1 MKKYLILLLLT
12 TFIGFAQQQFQ
23 PNLESPNSALY
34 THMYFLQSDTYEPE
48 KAALLIQGKGK
59 SEAIDIAIRIKKI
72 YDGKGIVLNFGKIP
86 NDPNYTDTI
95 KDPLSGFVKIEKKYF
110 PSPKELPEIY
120 LIKFGNKWKYS
131 EESVEAVDGLYHQ
144 IFRYDFTYLERKFPK
159 IFSKTF
165 KGVVLWKP
173 IVLLFIIGIS
183 VFLFYV
189 LRFLLNALFKVMNRL
204 IIKNNADLGPIDEI
218 RKVTRPLIFV
228 IIVEFLKGV
237 LPSLQL
243 LKLNTG
249 LFLMLNIAETV
260 FWVFF
265 AINLLR
271 FIIAYYNYL
280 NIKPDT
286 RLQEQLSPI
295 IIKVLNSFIIFIGF
309 LHLLTLFGVD
319 PTTVLAG
326 ASIGGIAVAF
336 AAQDSV
342 KNLIGTFVIF
352 LDKPFHIGDWVEIGT
367 VIGTVEKV
375 GLRSTVVRA
384 ADTSV
389 FQIPNSKVAE
399 VEINNKG
406 LRIFRRYQTELG
418 IRYDTPPELVQGFV
432 HGIRE
437 IVKAHPDTRDESYN
451 VEFTG
456 FGDSALLI
464 LVNVYFKDLDWGVE
478 QSSKHRLHMAI
489 VKLAKAL
496 GVEFAF
502 PSSTVIIEQFPEK
515 KGADLQYKTDQKIIE
530 TAIEDS
536 LNDFKNSIKLEE
548 SAMKSETQ
556 G

>member
-1 MKKYLILLLLT
+1 MKKYLIFFLLN
-12 TFIGFAQQQFQ
+12 TFIGFAQQQVQ
-23 PNLESPNSALY
+23 PNLDSPNSALY
-34 THMYFLQSDTYEPE
+34 THMYFLQPDTYEPE
-48 KAALLIQGKGK
+48 KAALLIHNKQKNE
-59 SEAIDIAIRIKKI
+59 SIDIAIRIKKI
-72 YDGKGIVLNFGKIP
+72 YDGKGIVLNFAKIP
-86 NDPNYTDTI
+86 ADPNFTDTI

-110 PSPKELPEIY
+110 PAPKELPQIY
-120 LIKFGNKWKYS
+120 LVKYGNKWGYS
-131 EESVEAVDGLYHQ
+131 GESIAAIDELYLQ
-144 IFRYDFTYLERKFPK
+144 IFKYDFTYLERRFPE
-159 IFSKTF
+159 IFSKSY
-165 KGVVLWKP
+165 KGVVIWKP
-173 IVLLFIIGIS
+173 IIVLFIVALSIII
-183 VFLFYV
+183 FYV
-189 LRFLLNALFKVMNRL
+189 LRFLLNLLFRVINKL
-204 IIKNNADLGPIDEI
+204 LIKNKTDLGPIDKI
-218 RKVTRPLIFV
+218 RKVTRPLIF
-228 IIVEFLKGV
+228 IIIIEFLKNI

-243 LKLNTG
+243 LRLNTG

-295 IIKVLNSFIIFIGF
+295 IIKVLNSFIILLGF

-319 PTTVLAG
+319 PATVLAG

-352 LDKPFHIGDWVEIGT
+352 LDKPFHIGDWVEIGS

-375 GLRSTVVRA
+375 GLRSTIVRA

-515 KGADLQYKTDQKIIE
+515 KGADLKYNTNQKVIE
-530 TAIEDS
+530 TTIENS
-536 LNDFKNSIKLEE
+536 LIEFKNSIKIEE
-548 SAMKSETQ
+548 DSMKSDTQ

>member
-1 MKKYLILLLLT
+1 MKKYLIFFLLN
-12 TFIGFAQQQFQ
+12 TFIGFAQQQVQ
-23 PNLESPNSALY
+23 PNLDSPNSALY
-34 THMYFLQSDTYEPE
+34 THMYFLQPDTYEPE
-48 KAALLIQGKGK
+48 KAALLIHNKQKNE
-59 SEAIDIAIRIKKI
+59 SIDIAIRIKKI
-72 YDGKGIVLNFGKIP
+72 YDGKGIVLNFAKIP
-86 NDPNYTDTI
+86 TDPNFTDTI

-110 PSPKELPEIY
+110 PAPKELPQIY
-120 LIKFGNKWKYS
+120 LVKYGNKWGYS
-131 EESVEAVDGLYHQ
+131 GESIAAIDELYLQ
-144 IFRYDFTYLERKFPK
+144 IFKYDFTYLERRFPE
-159 IFSKTF
+159 IFSKSY
-165 KGVVLWKP
+165 KGVVIWKP
-173 IVLLFIIGIS
+173 IIVLFIVALSIII
-183 VFLFYV
+183 FYV
-189 LRFLLNALFKVMNRL
+189 LRFLLNLLFRVINKL
-204 IIKNNADLGPIDEI
+204 LIKNKTDLGPIDKI
-218 RKVTRPLIFV
+218 RKVTRPLIF
-228 IIVEFLKGV
+228 IIIIEFLKNI

-243 LKLNTG
+243 LRLNTG

-295 IIKVLNSFIIFIGF
+295 IIKVLNSFIILLGF

-319 PTTVLAG
+319 PATVLAG

-352 LDKPFHIGDWVEIGT
+352 LDKPFHIGDWVEIGS

-375 GLRSTVVRA
+375 GLRSTIVRA

-515 KGADLQYKTDQKIIE
+515 KGADLKYNTNQKVIE
-530 TAIEDS
+530 TTIENY
-536 LNDFKNSIKLEE
+536 LIEFKNSINIEE
-548 SAMKSETQ
+548 DSMKSDTQ

>member
-12 TFIGFAQQQFQ
+12 TFFGFAQQQVQ
-23 PNLESPNSALY
+23 PNLETPNSALY
-34 THMYFLQSDTYEPE
+34 THMYFLQPDSYQPE
-48 KAALLIQGKGK
+48 KAALLIQNKGK
-59 SEAIDIAIRIKKI
+59 SEAIDLVIRIKKI
-72 YDGKGIVLNFGKIP
+72 YDGKGILLNFSKIP
-86 NDPNYTDTI
+86 TDPNYTDTI
-95 KDPLSGFVKIEKKYF
+95 KDPLSGFVKIEKKYY
-110 PSPKELPEIY
+110 PAPKELPQIY
-120 LIKFGNKWKYS
+120 LIKYGNKWGYS
-131 EESVEAVDGLYHQ
+131 GESVEAIDELYHQ
-144 IFRYDFTYLERKFPK
+144 IFKYDFTYLERRFPQ
-159 IFSKTF
+159 IFSKTV

-173 IVLLFIIGIS
+173 IVLLFIIGICIIIYY
-183 VFLFYV
+183 L
-189 LRFLLNALFKVMNRL
+189 LRFLLNLLFRAINRL
-204 IIKNNADLGPIDEI
+204 IIKSNTDVGPISEI
-218 RKVTRPLIFV
+218 RKVTRPLIF
-228 IIVEFLKGV
+228 IIIIEYLKRI

-243 LKLNTG
+243 LRLNTG

-271 FIIAYYNYL
+271 FVIAYYNYL

-309 LHLLTLFGVD
+309 LHLLTLFGVE

-352 LDKPFHIGDWVEIGT
+352 LDKPFHIGDWVEMGS
-367 VIGTVEKV
+367 VVGTVEKV
-375 GLRSTVVRA
+375 GLRSTIVRA

-515 KGADLQYKTDQKIIE
+515 KGADLKYNTNQKVIQ

-536 LNDFKNSIKLEE
+536 LHEFKNSIKLEDG
-548 SAMKSETQ
+548 SMKSDTQ